1 MTGCSLNYLFYF
13 EHMKKTLLALD
24 DEISILKILDFYFNK
39 NYNVVAKQN
48 GKEAL
53 EWMQQGV
60 IPDVIIADVNMP
72 EINGLEF
79 IKQIRSSGFFKDVP
93 LIMLSGNE
101 GTSDKIRCLKAG
113 ADDYLIKPFNPEELE
128 ARIDNI
134 FRRLKK
140 V

>member
-1 MTGCSLNYLFYF
+1 
-13 EHMKKTLLALD
+13 MKKNLLALD
-24 DEISILKILDFYFNK
+24 DEMSILKILDFYFNK
-39 NYNVVAKQN
+39 TYNVVAKQN
-48 GKEAL
+48 GKDAL

-79 IKQIRSSGFFKDVP
+79 IRQIRSSGFFKDVP

-101 GTSDKIRCLKAG
+101 GSSDKIKCLKAG

>member
-1 MTGCSLNYLFYF
+1 
-13 EHMKKTLLALD
+13 MKKTLLALD
-24 DEISILKILDFYFNK
+24 DELSILKILDFYFNK
-39 NYNVVAKQN
+39 TYNVVAKQN

-101 GTSDKIRCLKAG
+101 GSNDKIKCLKAG
-113 ADDYLIKPFNPEELE
+113 ADDYLNKPFNPEELE

>member
-1 MTGCSLNYLFYF
+1 
-13 EHMKKTLLALD
+13 MKKTLLALD
-24 DEISILKILDFYFNK
+24 DEVSILKILDFYFGK

-72 EINGLEF
+72 ELNGVDF
-79 IKQIRSSGFFKDVP
+79 IKQIRSSGFFREIP

-101 GTSDKIRCLKAG
+101 GSADKIKCLKAG
-113 ADDYLIKPFNPEELE
+113 ADDYLVKPFNPEELE

-134 FRRLKK
+134 FRRIKK
-140 V
+140 I

>member
-1 MTGCSLNYLFYF
+1 
-13 EHMKKTLLALD
+13 MKKTLLALD
-24 DEISILKILDFYFNK
+24 DEMSILKILDFYFNK
-39 NYNVVAKQN
+39 SYNVVAKQN

-79 IKQIRSSGFFKDVP
+79 IRQIRASGFFKDVP

-101 GTSDKIRCLKAG
+101 GSSDKIKCLRAG

>member
-1 MTGCSLNYLFYF
+1 
-13 EHMKKTLLALD
+13 MKKTLLALD
-24 DEISILKILDFYFNK
+24 DELSILKILDFYFNK
-39 NYNVVAKQN
+39 SYNVVAKQN

-101 GTSDKIRCLKAG
+101 GSSDKIKCLKAG

-140 V
+140 I

>member
-1 MTGCSLNYLFYF
+1 
-13 EHMKKTLLALD
+13 MKKTLLALD
-24 DEISILKILDFYFNK
+24 DEISILKILDFYFGK
-39 NYNVVAKQN
+39 SYNVVAKQN

-60 IPDVIIADVNMP
+60 IPDVIIADINMP
-72 EINGLEF
+72 ELNGIEF
-79 IKQIRSSGFFKDVP
+79 IKQIRSSGFFKDIP

-101 GTSDKIRCLKAG
+101 GTADKIRCLKAG
-113 ADDYLIKPFNPEELE
+113 ADDYVIKPFNPEELD
-128 ARIDNI
+128 ARIENI

>member
-1 MTGCSLNYLFYF
+1 
-13 EHMKKTLLALD
+13 MKKTLLALD
-24 DEISILKILDFYFNK
+24 DEMSILKILDFYFNK
-39 NYNVVAKQN
+39 TYNVVAKQN

-79 IKQIRSSGFFKDVP
+79 IRQIRSSGFFRDVP

-101 GTSDKIRCLKAG
+101 GSTDKIKCLKAG

-140 V
+140 I

>member
-1 MTGCSLNYLFYF
+1 
-13 EHMKKTLLALD
+13 MKKTLLALD
-24 DEISILKILDFYFNK
+24 DELSILKILDFYFNK
-39 NYNVVAKQN
+39 TYNVVVKQN

-79 IKQIRSSGFFKDVP
+79 IRQIRSSGFFKDVP

-101 GTSDKIRCLKAG
+101 GSSDKIKCLKAG

>member
-1 MTGCSLNYLFYF
+1 
-13 EHMKKTLLALD
+13 MKKTLLALD
-24 DEISILKILDFYFNK
+24 DEISILKILDFYFGK
-39 NYNVVAKQN
+39 TYNVVAKQN

-60 IPDVIIADVNMP
+60 IPDVIVADINMP
-72 EINGLEF
+72 ELNGIEF
-79 IKQIRSSGFFKDVP
+79 IKQIRSSGFFKDIP

-101 GTSDKIRCLKAG
+101 GSAEKIKCLKSG

>member
-1 MTGCSLNYLFYF
+1 MR
-13 EHMKKTLLALD
+13 KTLLALD
-24 DEISILKILDFYFNK
+24 DEVSILKILDFYFGK
-39 NYNVVAKQN
+39 TFNVVAKQN

-72 EINGLEF
+72 ELNGIDF
-79 IKQIRSSGFFKDVP
+79 IKQIRSSGFFKEIP

-101 GTSDKIRCLKAG
+101 GSADKIKCLKAG
-113 ADDYLIKPFNPEELE
+113 ADDYLVKPFNPEELA

-134 FRRLKK
+134 FRRIKK
-140 V
+140 I

>member
-1 MTGCSLNYLFYF
+1 
-13 EHMKKTLLALD
+13 MKKTLLALD
-24 DEISILKILDFYFNK
+24 DEVSILKILDFYFGK
-39 NYNVVAKQN
+39 TFNVVAKQN

-72 EINGLEF
+72 ELNGIDF
-79 IKQIRSSGFFKDVP
+79 IKQIRSSGFFKEIP

-101 GTSDKIRCLKAG
+101 GSADKIKCLKAG
-113 ADDYLIKPFNPEELE
+113 ADDYLVKPFNPEELS

-134 FRRLKK
+134 FRRIKK
-140 V
+140 I

>member
-1 MTGCSLNYLFYF
+1 
-13 EHMKKTLLALD
+13 MKKTLLALD
-24 DEISILKILDFYFNK
+24 DEVSILKILDFYFNK

-79 IKQIRSSGFFKDVP
+79 IRQIRSSGFFKDVP

-101 GTSDKIRCLKAG
+101 GTSEKVKCLKAG